1 MHSEGERPNSR
12 RRATPQNLRER
23 HNIVPLF
30 EIILAIAIQFHPNIK
45 IAVQGAGWYHMA
57 CGVPHKALKTK
68 PRWIRCTSQPSA
80 EVADLLRQSRCAFC
94 AEALEQDCANLVHV
108 ASRRRLADDAGA
120 ILNQAARYCMLYSK
134 SYLSSF
140 AKAADYSFPWHGLR
154 NHSKQLHNF

>member
-1 MHSEGERPNSR
+1 MAFPIK
-12 RRATPQNLRER
+12 LR
-23 HNIVPLF
+23 
-30 EIILAIAIQFHPNIK
+30 
-45 IAVQGAGWYHMA
+45 
-57 CGVPHKALKTK
+57 K
-68 PRWIRCTSQPSA
+68 PSHVGSAAQASHHDAA

-94 AEALEQDCANLVHV
+94 AEALEQDCANLVQV
-108 ASRRRLADDAGA
+108 ASRRRRADDAGA